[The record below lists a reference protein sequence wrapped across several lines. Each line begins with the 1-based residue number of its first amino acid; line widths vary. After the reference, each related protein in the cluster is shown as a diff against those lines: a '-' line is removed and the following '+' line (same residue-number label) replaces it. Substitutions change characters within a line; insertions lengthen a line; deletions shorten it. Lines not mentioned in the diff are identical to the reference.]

1 MEQLVVWRPALLE
14 RDEMA
19 EAEVPVVMTEAE
31 DGEIEM
37 QELDELTV
45 ELDELTEELEEIELS
60 EEQQAWV
67 CSVLELQ
74 QVS

>member
-37 QELDELTV
+37 QELDELTEV
-45 ELDELTEELEEIELS
+45 LDGMIEELDELNEI
-60 EEQQAWV
+60 
-67 CSVLELQ
+67 
-74 QVS
+74 